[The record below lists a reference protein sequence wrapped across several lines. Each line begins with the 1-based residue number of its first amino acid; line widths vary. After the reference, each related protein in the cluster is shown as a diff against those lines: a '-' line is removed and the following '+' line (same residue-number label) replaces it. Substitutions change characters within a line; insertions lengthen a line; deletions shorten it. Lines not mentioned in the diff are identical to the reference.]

1 MKKLPPRGFSVTMNP
16 QEKEDRKEVAKMYYT
31 GIDLHKKTSF
41 ITTIDNSG
49 KVVFRRNFA
58 NQQEQILD
66 YFINLDAPTKIV
78 IEAMCSWH
86 WLYDLLTAHHLN
98 VVISNPLKTKAI
110 ASAKIKND
118 KVDSHMLAQL
128 LRAELIATVH
138 VCSLKTRK
146 LKELLRHR
154 RRLVADATRMKN
166 RIHMLLMKNN
176 ITVPV
181 SDLFGAKGM
190 KYLKEIDLP
199 IYHRQQ
205 LRSYLTLYGQLTKQI
220 QPLTKRIGR
229 LAKKDPMAQLLM
241 TIPGIGPLT
250 AMYIKA
256 EIEDISRFPS
266 YRNLASYAGL
276 VPCLDASADKSRTGR
291 ITKQGSPYLRT
302 ALVEAAQIIPRMKK
316 TRLNVFFRKRIVRA
330 GYQKAIVATAHKML
344 QVVYYVLKNQT
355 PYQEQYSDSA

>member
-1 MKKLPPRGFSVTMNP
+1 
-16 QEKEDRKEVAKMYYT
+16 MYYT

-41 ITTIDNSG
+41 ITTVDDSG

-58 NQQEQILD
+58 NQEEHILE
-66 YFINLDAPTKIV
+66 YFVNLDGPTKIV
-78 IEAMCSWH
+78 IESMCSWH
-86 WLYDLLTAHHLN
+86 WLHDLLKAHNFN

-128 LRAELIATVH
+128 LRADLIATVH

-154 RRLVADATRMKN
+154 QRLVRDATRMKN

-176 ITVPV
+176 ISVAV
-181 SDLFGAKGM
+181 GNLFGVKGM
-190 KYLKEIDLP
+190 KCLKQIDLP
-199 IYHRQQ
+199 IYHQEQ
-205 LRSYLTLYGQLTKQI
+205 LKSYLTLYDCLSEQVEPLTKQI
-220 QPLTKRIGR
+220 RD
-229 LAKKDPMAQLLM
+229 LAQKDPMAQLLM

-250 AMYIKA
+250 AMFIIA

-266 YRNLASYAGL
+266 YRNLSSYAGL

-302 ALVEAAQIIPRMKK
+302 ALVEAAQVIPRMKK
-316 TRLNVFFRKRIVRA
+316 TRLNVFSRKRIVRA
-330 GYQKAIVATAHKML
+330 GYQKAIVATAHKIL

-355 PYQEQYSDSA
+355 PYQEQYSASA